1 VSQFTKPLWLLI
13 LIPLGYFMY
22 RMAAHSL
29 ADLSSFRSKL
39 ALVLRSLII
48 VMLVFALAGAR
59 MVRDVSQRCVV
70 FVVDVSDSIPREK
83 RQAALS
89 YLNSAL
95 KQLKPQNLV
104 GVIAFGADASVEL
117 SPSNVSKVDKI
128 YSVPET
134 GNTDISQALGLA
146 LALFPE
152 KSAKK
157 IVLLSDGNETR
168 GKAIE
173 QAMLIGSNNVSVDVV
188 PLTNELPHEVLLDK
202 MVCPSSV
209 KVGEPF
215 DLKAVAISKEPTT
228 AQIRI
233 LRNGAPVGVKP
244 VQLTKGKS
252 VLTFQQSIDKP
263 GSYEFEAILECN
275 ADTRMQNNTALAY
288 TMVKGKPKVLYV
300 EDVPGQAKY
309 LAEAL
314 KSTEIDV
321 ETRDRSGIPTSL
333 AQLRGYDMI
342 VLSDVPAIGMSADQM
357 TMIESGVKDLGIGFT
372 MIGGENGFGAGGYFD
387 TPIEKA
393 LPVDMSVRKTKVLPS
408 LSVVIVMDKSG
419 SMSAMEGGAT
429 KMQLA
434 NDGAAA
440 VVKLLQPIDSVGVIV
455 CHTSPVAAVELRSAR
470 NKGPIYDQI
479 STIRAEGGGIAV
491 FASMQMAYEMIRKS
505 KSRQRHVI
513 LLADGADCDEQ
524 QGVVPLAK
532 QMANERI
539 TVTAVAIGDGP
550 HVPFLKAVA
559 AVGRGNFYLT
569 LRASDLKAIFTKDV
583 MTVSKSLIVE
593 ESFIPTMDPSSPEL
607 AGIGGV
613 PPLLGYVTTS
623 PKPTAR
629 ISMISRHKDPILATW
644 QYGLGKSAAFT
655 SDCKARWSSHWLKW
669 PDYNKFW
676 AQVLRSTMRKNPP
689 IDFQTV
695 VDVQNGVGYVTID
708 AVDDE
713 GNFLNQLSF
722 KGSVVGPS
730 MKVKQLAIEQTGPGR
745 YEATFDA
752 REVGS
757 YVINVVRR
765 DRDQTSPDVNV
776 ITIPYPPEYKDIAPN
791 TALLK
796 RIAQETGGR
805 FNPEPSM
812 VFTQDF
818 RRSRAYT
825 DLWRLLVLLAA
836 VLLPLDVAVRRLV
849 ITPEQFVE
857 EYDKV
862 RKLVRAR
869 RLRRRTEQ
877 TAVPEAEMVSS
888 LLQAKRDRG
897 PVKKVEIKTEPMQ
910 PRVRPQ
916 EPTTPEPKPQADQ
929 PAQGSAPKPESAS
942 EGGTLSS
949 RLLDAKKK
957 RQSD

>member
-1 VSQFTKPLWLLI
+1 MIQFTKPLWLLI

-29 ADLSSFRSKL
+29 ADLSSFRSRL
-39 ALVLRSLII
+39 ALVLRSLIV

-59 MVRDVSQRCVV
+59 MVQNVSQRCVV
-70 FVVDVSDSIPREK
+70 FVMDVSDSIPKERQ
-83 RQAALS
+83 QAALGFVNRS
-89 YLNSAL
+89 L
-95 KQLKPQNLV
+95 KQLKRENLV
-104 GVIAFGADASVEL
+104 GVIAFGAGASVEL
-117 SPSNVSKVDKI
+117 APTNIPKVDKL
-128 YSVPET
+128 YSIPQT

-152 KSAKK
+152 RCAKK

-173 QAMLIGSNNVSVDVV
+173 QAMLIGSNNVSVDIV

-215 DLKAVAISKEPTT
+215 DLRAVAIAKEPVA

-233 LRNGAPVGVKP
+233 LRNGVPVGVKG

-263 GSYEFEAILECN
+263 GSYEYEAILECGK
-275 ADTRMQNNTALAY
+275 DTRMQNNTALAY

-300 EDVPGQAKY
+300 EGVPGQAKY
-309 LAEAL
+309 LAQALSSTDIEVEA
-314 KSTEIDV
+314 
-321 ETRDRSGIPTSL
+321 RDRSGIPSTL
-333 AQLRGYDMI
+333 AQLRGYDMV
-342 VLSDVPAIGMSADQM
+342 VLSDVPAYGMSAEQM
-357 TMIESGVKDLGIGFT
+357 LLIESGVKDLGIGFT
-372 MIGGENGFGAGGYFD
+372 MVGGENGFGAGGYFD

-419 SMSAMEGGAT
+419 SMGAQEGGTT

-440 VVKLLQPIDSVGVIV
+440 VVKLLQPIDKVGVIV
-455 CHTSPVAAVELRSAR
+455 CHSHPVAAVELQPTKS
-470 NKGPIYDQI
+470 KGPIYDQI

-491 FASMQMAYEMIRKS
+491 FPSMQMAYEMIS
-505 KSRQRHVI
+505 KAGTRQRHII
-513 LLADGADCDEQ
+513 LLADGADCDDQ
-524 QGVVPLAK
+524 GGVVPLAK
-532 QMANERI
+532 QMANEKI

-550 HVPFLKAVA
+550 HVPFLKNVA
-559 AVGRGNFYLT
+559 AAGRGGFYLT
-569 LRASDLKAIFTKDV
+569 LRAADLKAIFTKDV

-593 ESFIPTMDPSSPEL
+593 EPFVPTMDPSSPEL

-629 ISMISRHKDPILATW
+629 VSMVSKHKDPVLATW

-655 SDCKARWSSHWLKW
+655 SDCKARWSSRWLEW
-669 PDYNKFW
+669 PDYGKFW

-689 IDFQTV
+689 TDFQTV
-695 VDVQNGVGYVTID
+695 VDVQNGTGYVTID
-708 AVDDE
+708 AVDDR
-713 GNFLNQLSF
+713 GNFLNQLNF

-730 MKVKQLAIEQTGPGR
+730 MKGRQLSIEQTGPGR
-745 YEATFDA
+745 YETTFDA

-757 YVINVVRR
+757 YVVNVVRR
-765 DRDQTSPDVNV
+765 DQDQTSPDVNV
-776 ITIPYPPEYKDIAPN
+776 VTIPYPPEYKDIAPN

-796 RIAQETGGR
+796 RIASETGGKFR
-805 FNPEPSM
+805 PEPSE

-818 RRSRAYT
+818 RRSKAYT
-825 DLWRLLVLLAA
+825 DLWRLLVILAA
-836 VLLPLDVAVRRLV
+836 ILLPLDVAVRRLV
-849 ITPEQFVE
+849 ITPQQLAE
-857 EYDKV
+857 EWSKA
-862 RKLVRAR
+862 RKFVRAH
-869 RLRRRTEQ
+869 RLRRRPRQ
-877 TAVPEAEMVSS
+877 TVTREAETVST

-897 PVKKVEIKTEPMQ
+897 PVHRVEIKPEQIRPKAEPQ
-910 PRVRPQ
+910 QTSVPQ
-916 EPTTPEPKPQADQ
+916 IDQQQAQDSTPEQKP
-929 PAQGSAPKPESAS
+929 AS
-942 EGGTLSS
+942 ESGTLSS
-949 RLLDAKKK
+949 RLLDAKRK
-957 RQSD
+957 RQN

>member
-1 VSQFTKPLWLLI
+1 MIQFTKPLWLLI

-29 ADLSSFRSKL
+29 ADLSSFRSRL
-39 ALVLRSLII
+39 ALVLRSLIV
-48 VMLVFALAGAR
+48 VMLVFAFAGAR
-59 MVRDVSQRCVV
+59 MVQNVSQRCVV
-70 FVVDVSDSIPREK
+70 FVMDVSDSIPKERQ
-83 RQAALS
+83 QAALGFVNRS
-89 YLNSAL
+89 L
-95 KQLKPQNLV
+95 KQLKRENLV

-117 SPSNVSKVDKI
+117 APTNIPKVDKL
-128 YSVPET
+128 YSIPQT

-152 KSAKK
+152 RCAKK

-173 QAMLIGSNNVSVDVV
+173 QAMLIGSNNVSVDIV

-215 DLKAVAISKEPTT
+215 DLRAVAIAKEPVA

-233 LRNGAPVGVKP
+233 LRNGVPVGVKG

-263 GSYEFEAILECN
+263 GSYEYEAILECGK
-275 ADTRMQNNTALAY
+275 DTRMQNNTALAY

-300 EDVPGQAKY
+300 EGVPGQAKY
-309 LAEAL
+309 LAQALSSTDIEVEA
-314 KSTEIDV
+314 
-321 ETRDRSGIPTSL
+321 RDRSGIPSTL
-333 AQLRGYDMI
+333 AQLRGYDMV
-342 VLSDVPAIGMSADQM
+342 VLSDVPAYGMSAEQM
-357 TMIESGVKDLGIGFT
+357 LLIESGVKDLGIGFT
-372 MIGGENGFGAGGYFD
+372 MVGGENGFGAGGYFD

-419 SMSAMEGGAT
+419 SMGAQEGGTT

-440 VVKLLQPIDSVGVIV
+440 VVKLLQPIDKVGVIV
-455 CHTSPVAAVELRSAR
+455 CHSHPVAAVELQPTKS
-470 NKGPIYDQI
+470 KGPIYDQI

-491 FASMQMAYEMIRKS
+491 FPSMQMAYEMIS
-505 KSRQRHVI
+505 KAGTRQRHII
-513 LLADGADCDEQ
+513 LLADGADCDDQ
-524 QGVVPLAK
+524 GGVVPLAK
-532 QMANERI
+532 QMANEKI

-550 HVPFLKAVA
+550 HVPFLKNVA
-559 AVGRGNFYLT
+559 AAGRGGFYLT
-569 LRASDLKAIFTKDV
+569 LRAADLKAIFTKDV

-593 ESFIPTMDPSSPEL
+593 EPFVPTMDPSSPEL

-629 ISMISRHKDPILATW
+629 VSMVSKHKDPVLATW

-655 SDCKARWSSHWLKW
+655 SDCKARWSSRWLEW
-669 PDYNKFW
+669 PDYGKFW

-689 IDFQTV
+689 TDFQTV
-695 VDVQNGVGYVTID
+695 VDVQNGTGYVTID
-708 AVDDE
+708 AVDDR
-713 GNFLNQLSF
+713 GNFLNQLNF

-730 MKVKQLAIEQTGPGR
+730 MKGRQLSIEQTGPGR
-745 YEATFDA
+745 YETTFDA

-757 YVINVVRR
+757 YVVNVVRR
-765 DRDQTSPDVNV
+765 DQDQTSPDVNV
-776 ITIPYPPEYKDIAPN
+776 VTIPYPPEYKDIAPN

-796 RIAQETGGR
+796 RIASETGGKFR
-805 FNPEPSM
+805 PEPSE

-818 RRSRAYT
+818 RRSKAYT
-825 DLWRLLVLLAA
+825 DLWRLLVILAA
-836 VLLPLDVAVRRLV
+836 ILLPLDVAVRRLV
-849 ITPEQFVE
+849 ITPQQLAE
-857 EYDKV
+857 EWSKA
-862 RKLVRAR
+862 REFARAH
-869 RLRRRTEQ
+869 RLRRRPRQ
-877 TAVPEAEMVSS
+877 TVTREAETVST

-897 PVKKVEIKTEPMQ
+897 PVHRVEIKPEQIRPKAEPQ
-910 PRVRPQ
+910 QTSVPQ
-916 EPTTPEPKPQADQ
+916 IDQQQAQDSTPEQKP
-929 PAQGSAPKPESAS
+929 AS
-942 EGGTLSS
+942 ESGTLSS
-949 RLLDAKKK
+949 RLLDAKRK
-957 RQSD
+957 RQN